1 MPDLPSFIVFL
12 FSLEKKRRIRRRD
25 KKTVVFKTSP
35 FRFRFPCFQENK
47 AIQLLESRNE
57 SYSPFD
63 DVRML
68 PFWTDTFFGVH
79 PKGSSDSSLKGMHCA
94 PISKTACFE
103 GYFTRNLRIR
113 ERLAILP
120 VGIHERTYLGRLG
133 KSRQTSV

>member
-1 MPDLPSFIVFL
+1 MRLVTDEELASEGSPYVSNLVMNARSTILYSFPL
-12 FSLEKKRRIRRRD
+12 LLRKKKRRIRRRD

-94 PISKTACFE
+94 VILLV
-103 GYFTRNLRIR
+103 R
-113 ERLAILP
+113 RLVLK
-120 VGIHERTYLGRLG
+120 VTLLGI
-133 KSRQTSV
+133 